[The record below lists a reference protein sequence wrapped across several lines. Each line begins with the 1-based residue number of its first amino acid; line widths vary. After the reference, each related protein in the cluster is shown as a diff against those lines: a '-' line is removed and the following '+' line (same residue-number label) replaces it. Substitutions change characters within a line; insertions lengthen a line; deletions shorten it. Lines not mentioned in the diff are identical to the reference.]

1 MKELP
6 SKKELD
12 IMWMVATSGAIETG
26 TRPHHGF
33 ADLLYDYLTDNLKNK
48 YGLELC
54 YEPQREESTTQ
65 ET

>member
-1 MKELP
+1 MKKLP
-6 SKKELD
+6 SNDELN
-12 IMWMVATSGAIETG
+12 IWWSVATSSSIETG

-33 ADLLYDYLTDNLKNK
+33 ARMLYDYLIDKKPLV
-48 YGLELC
+48 ELC

>member
-1 MKELP
+1 MKKLP
-6 SKKELD
+6 SKLDLD
-12 IMWMVATSGAIETG
+12 IMWTVSTSGSLETG

-33 ADLLYDYLTDNLKNK
+33 AQMLYDYLIDKKPLV
-48 YGLELC
+48 ELC